1 MILLFYYWIR
11 KSSKLFILLLALALN
26 PVLVLSQFGNLEF
39 IFVKD
44 FRFQTFFLKITNP
57 GKKFDFFAQKCKNL
71 GFERFLSPLL

>member
-57 GKKFDFFAQKCKNL
+57 GKKFDFFCSKMQKF
-71 GFERFLSPLL
+71 GF

>member
-1 MILLFYYWIR
+1 MILLILYWIR

-26 PVLVLSQFGNLEF
+26 PVLALSQFGNLEF

-44 FRFQTFFLKITNP
+44 FRFQTSVFGNYKSW
-57 GKKFDFFAQKCKNL
+57 KKHFAQKCKNL